1 MGYGEGIFFQK
12 DAFPVNYRSI
22 YLLVLLAAKYAA
34 LFCLRCAGGD
44 LPRTPPKGND
54 FPLETRNW

>member
-34 LFCLRCAGGD
+34 LFCLRDCVWGFT
-44 LPRTPPKGND
+44 PRPTKGK
-54 FPLETRNW
+54 